1 MKNDST
7 TTFLNFVLAALVIL
21 SVFFAVLTIWRE
33 RDLQQLTSTVAVAQ
47 NNLGR
52 ADALLKDA
60 AAYNAVVKNP
70 ELGRIIEATQP
81 KNGVR

>member
-21 SVFFAVLTIWRE
+21 SVLFAVLTIWHE
-33 RDLQQLTSTVAVAQ
+33 RDLQQLTASITTAQ
-47 NNLGR
+47 TNLGR

-60 AAYNAVVKNP
+60 AAYNVTAKNP
-70 ELGRIIEATQP
+70 ELARIIEATQP